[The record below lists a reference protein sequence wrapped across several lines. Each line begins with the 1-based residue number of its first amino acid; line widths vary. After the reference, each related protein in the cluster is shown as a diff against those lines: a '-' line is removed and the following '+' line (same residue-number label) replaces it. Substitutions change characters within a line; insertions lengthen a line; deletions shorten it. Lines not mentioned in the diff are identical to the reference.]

1 MIRLHLFRLLIIATL
16 LVTVPIVGY
25 GGIYSWE
32 DKRGLQHYGDQIPP
46 KQIKKAH
53 RLLDQQG
60 RTLKKVRD
68 QKTREQVLED
78 RRLAAISAETEMARQ
93 RKLTQDRTL
102 LSTFS
107 NVEQIDTLMNDRV
120 SQIDSLIVRAQSKM
134 EKIEVQLTKAKRL
147 NKIQASRNR
156 PPSKQLKL
164 NIIEYKKQ
172 LARYERQIER
182 NMQKREDVL
191 SNFQQD
197 RLRFIELK
205 TQIAELKRAE
215 ALLDY

>member
-1 MIRLHLFRLLIIATL
+1 MFRLHLIHLLITAML
-16 LVTVPIVGY
+16 LVAVPIAGS

-32 DKRGLQHYGDQIPP
+32 DKRGLKHYGDQIPP
-46 KQIKKAH
+46 QQIKKAH

-60 RTLKKVRD
+60 RTLKKVGG

-78 RRLAAISAETEMARQ
+78 RRLAALSAETEMARQ

-120 SQIDSLIVRAQSKM
+120 SQIDSLIIRAQSKM

-147 NKIQASRNR
+147 IKLQASRDR

-164 NIIEYKKQ
+164 NVIEYKKQ
-172 LARYERQIER
+172 LARYERQIKR
-182 NMQKREDVL
+182 NKQKREDVL
-191 SNFQQD
+191 SKFQTD

-205 TQIAELKRAE
+205 TQIAERKRAE